1 MEKVKVLV
9 VDDSR
14 VSCAMLSDILSKT
27 NFEVCAVARNA
38 AEAVEMYKQHHPA
51 VITMDMNLPDADG
64 LECSRRIRALN
75 ASAKII
81 MISAMKDASLISR
94 GRSIGVSSFLQKP
107 IDANE
112 LIDTLLFLCQSKA
125 GMIAVLRESY
135 VKSFAKVLQQSLI
148 SITGLKS
155 EVSIELEEMPYLLVN
170 GVAVVIGLTGYP
182 VGRAIVYMNADV
194 MREFASIILGKTS
207 EKGLTDDDAEAAVE
221 EAANIIIGR
230 GVSAINDVFKD
241 KEMRITPPGTIGGD
255 NIRMANSSITSFCVT
270 AKTRIGDIILN
281 IGFAEGE

>member
-1 MEKVKVLV
+1 MEKVKVMV

-38 AEAVEMYKQHHPA
+38 ADAVEMYKKHRPV

-64 LECSRRIRALN
+64 LECSRRIRAIN
-75 ASAKII
+75 SNVKIV

-94 GRSIGVSSFLQKP
+94 GRSIGISSFLQKP
-107 IDANE
+107 VDTNE
-112 LIDTLLFLCQSKA
+112 LIDTLLFLCQSRA
-125 GMIAVLRESY
+125 GQIAVLRESY
-135 VKSFAKVLQQSLI
+135 VKSFAKVLQQSLL

-155 EVSIELEEMPYLLVN
+155 EVTVDLEETQYLRID

-182 VGRAIVYMNADV
+182 VGRAIMYMSDEV
-194 MREFASIILGKTS
+194 MKKFAALFLGKS
-207 EKGLTDDDAEAAVE
+207 DAKKVTNEEACEAVE
-221 EAANIIIGR
+221 EAGNIIMGR
-230 GVSAINDVFKD
+230 GVSAINDVFRD
-241 KEMRITPPGTIGGD
+241 KEMRITPPGTIAGEE
-255 NIRMANSSITSFCVT
+255 IKIANLSITSFLIK
-270 AKTRIGDIILN
+270 ASTRIGDMFIN